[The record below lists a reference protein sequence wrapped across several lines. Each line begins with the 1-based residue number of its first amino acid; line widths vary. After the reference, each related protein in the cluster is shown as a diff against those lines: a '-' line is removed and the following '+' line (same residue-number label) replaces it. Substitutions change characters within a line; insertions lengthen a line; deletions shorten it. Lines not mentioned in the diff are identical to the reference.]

1 MSHPDYIRL
10 HTSLLLRYSHNP
22 QSLHQEQSVK
32 LNLLLSAFKMIPIVF
47 SSPIPIANEQARQ
60 LQAQAQAQP
69 QTTQSP
75 QTVPSSNSS
84 QSAPSQGSGSGSSSA
99 VCFVPCCTT
108 IAEMTGSVTSAAPWF
123 DANLHSHPPGYSTLV
138 SPQQQYQHQG
148 NSIQQ
153 QPALKSRSRPPKQRQ
168 MHLNTPGSQPTSR
181 NSQPLPTLH
190 AHIHPRSKDNSGRSN
205 AH

>member
-22 QSLHQEQSVK
+22 RSLHQEQSVK

-84 QSAPSQGSGSGSSSA
+84 QSAPSQDSGSRSSSA

-108 IAEMTGSVTSAAPWF
+108 IAEMTGSVTSAAPSF

-138 SPQQQYQHQG
+138 SPQQEYQHQG
-148 NSIQQ
+148 NSIQ
-153 QPALKSRSRPPKQRQ
+153 
-168 MHLNTPGSQPTSR
+168 
-181 NSQPLPTLH
+181 
-190 AHIHPRSKDNSGRSN
+190 
-205 AH
+205 